1 MNNTLI
7 IPRIMILFFAL
18 LAFSCLQPGIEK
30 TAEKPFDGSMRNIE
44 KFIGSDI
51 SLSLQLMGFQIHSG
65 SNPPIVEGTF
75 VADPLEI
82 LSSTLTDEW
91 PGTSMEA
98 QVFTFH
104 SQNQKMQKLNYVPEN
119 ETETGKISTA
129 VISGQDG
136 SFTVCFKI
144 SDEKD
149 GYLVESIHVISG
161 FMASNGIQ
169 QFQKA
174 VFIKTIE
181 GEAPSEIWYLE
192 GKGRVIHETDKIAQ
206 PQL

>member
-1 MNNTLI
+1 MKNTLI
-7 IPRIMILFFAL
+7 IPRITGMFFVL
-18 LAFSCLQPGIEK
+18 LTFSCMQPYTEK
-30 TAEKPFDGSMRNIE
+30 TGEEPFDGSMRSIE

-51 SLSLQLMGFQIHSG
+51 SLSMQLMGFQIHSG

-82 LSSTLTDEW
+82 LSSTLMDEW
-91 PGTSMEA
+91 PGTPIEA
-98 QVFTFH
+98 QVFTLH
-104 SQNQKMQKLNYVPEN
+104 GQNQKKQKLNYVPES
-119 ETETGKISTA
+119 EAQTGKISTA

-149 GYLVESIHVISG
+149 GYSIESIHVISG

-174 VFIKTIE
+174 VFIKIIE
-181 GEAPSEIWYLE
+181 GEAPSEIWHLE
-192 GKGRVIHETDKIAQ
+192 GKGRVIHEIDNIAQ
-206 PQL
+206 RQL